1 MTDESI
7 GRVGQQIG
15 NYCLVQ
21 LLGQGAFADVYLGEH
36 TLTKVQMAI
45 KLIRVRPTRPLKYF
59 LREAKMVTRLRH
71 PHIVRVFEGNVED
84 GIPYLVMDYLPGG
97 TLRERHPR
105 GTQLP
110 PKQVALYIEQVA
122 DALSYV
128 HQQKLIHRDVKPEN
142 FLVDADEQ
150 ILLSDFGLALIVQSF
165 SSQTGERLAG
175 TGPYMAPE
183 QIQSRPCYAS
193 DQYALGIV
201 AYEWLT
207 GEQPFKGPLVQI
219 AIQHMFDSP
228 PPLREK
234 VPALPKEVEQVVLK
248 ALAKEP
254 SQRFATVKAFARALE
269 ASCQSSQNYTLF
281 SSDDTLLPDQSLRSK
296 YALPVESEPSYSTD
310 VMDLISPST
319 LPPRSQTPTSS
330 DEESTL
336 IMKPRAQS
344 SQPATDLSN
353 PSTLVPRSYTPTDVD
368 RQPTWILKPSVQPT
382 QPTLIIKPSVQPTQ
396 PTLIRKSLGQSSQSG
411 YNSPEERPHGIPRR
425 SVLVGLVGVAALGFV
440 STTAALLAYASPSPI
455 SPPTS
460 TPTSTPDPT
469 PTSTPTPADT
479 PSPTQESTPTSTQE
493 PTPTPR
499 STRTPAPTSTPAPT
513 PTPTTI
519 PTTPTSISISTPT
532 SASNLAP
539 SPSPTALPAQ

>member
-1 MTDESI
+1 MTEDTTDQ
-7 GRVGQQIG
+7 VGQQIG

-36 TLTKVQMAI
+36 TLTKAQMAI

-84 GIPYLVMDYLPGG
+84 EIPYLVMDYLPGG
-97 TLRERHPR
+97 TLRERHPH

-110 PKQVALYIEQVA
+110 PKQVAVYIQQVA

-142 FLVDADEQ
+142 FLVDSNEQ

-165 SSQTGERLAG
+165 SSQTGEGLAG
-175 TGPYMAPE
+175 TAPYMAPE

-207 GEQPFKGPLVQI
+207 GEQPFQGPLVQI
-219 AIQHMFDSP
+219 ALKHMFDSP

-234 VPALPKEVEQVVLK
+234 VPTLPKEIEQVVLK

-254 SQRFATVKAFARALE
+254 SQRFATVKAFSSAFE
-269 ASCQSSQNYTLF
+269 AACQSSQNYTLF
-281 SSDDTLLPDQSLRSK
+281 SSDETILPDQSLLSK
-296 YALPVESEPSYSTD
+296 YALPVENEPSYSTD

-319 LPPRSQTPTSS
+319 LPPRSHAPTSS
-330 DEESTL
+330 DDQSTL
-336 IMKPRAQS
+336 IMKKSSARS

-353 PSTLVPRSYTPTDVD
+353 PSTRIPRSHTPTDVTK
-368 RQPTWILKPSVQPT
+368 QPTWILKPSVQPT
-382 QPTLIIKPSVQPTQ
+382 QPTLIIKPSVPSTQ
-396 PTLIRKSLGQSSQSG
+396 PTLIRKPSGPSSSSR
-411 YNSPEERPHGIPRR
+411 YSPPEERPHIISRR
-425 SVLVGLVGVAALGFV
+425 SVLVGLAGIAALGLV
-440 STTAALLAYASPSPI
+440 GTTAALLVHASPS
-455 SPPTS
+455 
-460 TPTSTPDPT
+460 PT
-469 PTSTPTPADT
+469 PTSTPTPAST
-479 PSPTQESTPTSTQE
+479 PSPT
-493 PTPTPR
+493 
-499 STRTPAPTSTPAPT
+499 PT
-513 PTPTTI
+513 PTPTT
-519 PTTPTSISISTPT
+519 PTDTSSSTQQPAPLSTRLPTSIPT
-532 SASNLAP
+532 SPPTLPS
-539 SPSPTALPAQ
+539 SPSPTVLLV